1 MAREILILAPGV
13 GYLPGGT
20 NRGLL
25 VNEAEKRAA
34 AVDAGMDRD
43 SARQLLSAATAAGGT
58 VTDVFLT
65 HAHADHFGGAAFLRE
80 RTGAAVA
87 ATGLEAAVVAHPELE
102 PLYLFAGGAPPAE
115 LRGKFLLGQA
125 CAVDRVVEPGEAVAL
140 AGLECRVESLPG
152 HTLAQA
158 GLGYGPVLFAG
169 DAFFLPSVLE
179 KHPIP
184 VFAAPR
190 EARQTLARLPE
201 LEYEWFVPGHGP
213 AVDRE
218 GLRRA
223 CTATLAALD
232 RLTEAV
238 LAALAAGP
246 RTTEELLAQAA
257 EAVGDRLETLASVC
271 LARLTIQGIQGELA
285 DAGTVRPL
293 CRGNTL
299 LWESA

>member
-1 MAREILILAPGV
+1 MAREILMLAPGV

-25 VNEAEKRAA
+25 VNEGERKAA

-43 SARQLLSAATAAGGT
+43 SARQLLSAATAAGWT

-65 HAHADHFGGAAFLRE
+65 HAHADHFGGARFLRE
-80 RTGAAVA
+80 RTGAAVTA
-87 ATGLEAAVVAHPELE
+87 AGLEAAVIAHPLLE

-125 CAVDRVVEPGEAVAL
+125 CPVDRVVDPGEEVAL
-140 AGLECRVESLPG
+140 AGVECRVEPLPG

-158 GLGYGPVLFAG
+158 GLGCGPVLFTG
-169 DAFFLPSVLE
+169 DAFFLPSILE

-184 VFAAPR
+184 VFAAPG

-201 LEYEWFVPGHGP
+201 LGYDWFVPGHGP

-218 GLRRA
+218 GLNQA
-223 CTATLAALD
+223 CAATLAALE

-238 LAALAAGP
+238 TGALASGP
-246 RTTEELLAQAA
+246 RSTEDLLAQAA
-257 EAVGDRLETLASVC
+257 DAVGDRLETLASVC
-271 LARLTIQGIQGELA
+271 LARLTLQGLLEELLDAGRVRAVCRENTLFWELA
-285 DAGTVRPL
+285 
-293 CRGNTL
+293 
-299 LWESA
+299 